1 MKKVTSFLV
10 LMACYC
16 LLLVSCTATPE
27 TYFGE
32 AVLTSNTLVGFANN
46 GLQRELDQPSVKMV
60 NGDVNNPVPMKRKE
74 VIDGKIEYME
84 EQLGKIKKLKKTDD
98 TKELLET
105 SINLYEYVFPVYKN
119 EYQQLAKLYDD
130 AAPNEQIQSATQ
142 SIHDKYYPR
151 FDELYNKLIAIGK
164 LYAAKHDIKVNWGQ

>member
-1 MKKVTSFLV
+1 MKKIASFLV
-10 LMACYC
+10 LIACYC

-32 AVLTSNTLVGFANN
+32 AVLTSNTLVGFAND

-74 VIDGKIEYME
+74 IIDGKIEYIE

-98 TKELLET
+98 AKEMLET
-105 SINLYEYVFPVYKN
+105 STSLFEYVLPVYKN
-119 EYQQLAKLYDD
+119 EYEQLAKLYDD
-130 AAPNEQIQSATQ
+130 AAPKEQIQALTQ
-142 SIHDKYYPR
+142 SIHDKCYPR

-164 LYAAKHDIKVNWGQ
+164 VYAAKHDIKVNWAE